1 MEENSFELKFP
12 THAPAPL
19 KGKEARAGQGRGC
32 TYCQGS
38 ASYTCPRCSV
48 NYCGLK
54 CYQSEAHRECSEG
67 FYKECVERELHG
79 QGLGEESKK
88 KMQDILQRVHRKEEE
103 EEEEDV
109 MDSDDEEEAEELEKR
124 LEGVDLEDTSK
135 VWSSLTKEEKRQF
148 QEMVTS
154 GELVGLMPEY
164 KPWWKHR
171 VALKKIVEVGEEE
184 ELDETLKMSCPTVCE
199 NIPGLRNV
207 MKNPSSFIKFGLLN
221 LLYGYAYAVKFF
233 NGDYS
238 AVNGA
243 HFVEIIQLLAS
254 TLDGQNFDLADTAVE
269 AAASEV
275 NNHQWLT
282 VSLEHSRNVKKD
294 VYELVK
300 GPTGEDNFYI
310 LAALSDM
317 KAIFE
322 ATVKDLKKS
331 SKSNK
336 NIELIKA
343 EDEEELPAWLSEKQ
357 QKPELELTRV
367 RKHLKKIEFYLSW
380 TQDFYEVFK
389 EL

>member
-1 MEENSFELKFP
+1 M
-12 THAPAPL
+12 
-19 KGKEARAGQGRGC
+19 
-32 TYCQGS
+32 
-38 ASYTCPRCSV
+38 

-88 KMQDILQRVHRKEEE
+88 KMQDILHRVHREE
-103 EEEEDV
+103 EEEEDF
-109 MDSDDEEEAEELEKR
+109 MDSDDEEDAEELEKR
-124 LEGVDLEDTSK
+124 LEGVDLEDTNK

-148 QEMVTS
+148 QEMVNS

-164 KPWWKHR
+164 TPWWKQR
-171 VALKKIVEVGEEE
+171 VVLKKIVEVDEEKGQ
-184 ELDETLKMSCPTVCE
+184 LDETLRKNCPEVCE
-199 NIPGLRNV
+199 TIPSLRNV
-207 MKNPSSFIKFGLLN
+207 VKNPSPFIKFGLLN

-233 NGDYS
+233 NGDYN
-238 AVNGA
+238 AGNGA
-243 HFVEIIQLLAS
+243 HFVEIVQVHGSPFIRTMKQIPMQLLAS

-275 NNHQWLT
+275 NNHNWLT
-282 VSLEHSRNVKKD
+282 VSLEHSRWAALASRMWWFKFLCFRNVKKD

-310 LAALSDM
+310 LSALSDL
-317 KAIFE
+317 KTVFE
-322 ATVKDLKKS
+322 ATVKDLKKGL
-331 SKSNK
+331 KRNK
-336 NIELIKA
+336 NIEVVKA
-343 EDEEELPAWLSEKQ
+343 AEEEDGLPAWLSEKQ
-357 QKPELELTRV
+357 QKPELDLARV

-380 TQDFYEVFK
+380 TQDFYGVFK